1 MRQLLEDETAWETG
15 IYLGAVDRSLFNL
28 EDSSK
33 KADRGLEGKLRISW
47 EVRNDYAG
55 GGALMFTSTWNL
67 DNFANDFWDGGN
79 VTYQRT
85 F

>member
-1 MRQLLEDETAWETG
+1 MREVRNNELRDINKE
-15 IYLGAVDRSLFNL
+15 RP
-28 EDSSK
+28 
-33 KADRGLEGKLRISW
+33 EGKLRISW
-47 EVRNDYAG
+47 EVRNDYVG

-67 DNFANDFWDGGN
+67 DNFTNDFWDGGN